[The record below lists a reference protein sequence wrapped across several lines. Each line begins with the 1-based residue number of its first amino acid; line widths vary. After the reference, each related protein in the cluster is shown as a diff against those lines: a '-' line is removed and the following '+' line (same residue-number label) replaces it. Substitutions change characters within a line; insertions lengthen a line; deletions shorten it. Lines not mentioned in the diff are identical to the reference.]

1 MSTPIPSTPESAPVS
16 DLQATVH
23 AATES
28 PAREIWRMFLRNRSA
43 ILGLA
48 LLVGVIVMTFLG
60 PVLYGVDPFELMWA
74 PFTPPG
80 SESTVMM
87 GTDHIGRDIMAGI
100 ITGGRATLAV
110 GAAAA
115 LITVFIGVMVGA
127 FSGYY
132 GGLIEEILMRITEFF
147 QVLPPLILAMVLVA
161 VFTPSLYTI
170 AIAIGVVSWPATARL
185 TRAEF
190 KRIKELEY
198 VKAARS
204 IGAGNGRIMWRI
216 ILPNALPPLI
226 VSASLVVGVAILFEA
241 GLSFLGLGDPNVMSW
256 GLMIGAS
263 REYIVDSWWSVTF
276 PGISIFIT
284 VLSVS
289 LIGDG
294 LNDALNPKL
303 RER

>member
-1 MSTPIPSTPESAPVS
+1 MAMSTGTQTPQEA
-16 DLQATVH
+16 AN
-23 AATES
+23 AIATES
-28 PAREIWRMFLRNRSA
+28 PAREAWGMFLRNRSA

-48 LLVGVIVMTFLG
+48 LLSGVIIMTFIG
-60 PVLYGVDPFELMWA
+60 PLIYAVDPFEIVWA

-80 SESTVMM
+80 EEATLLM
-87 GTDHIGRDIMAGI
+87 GTDHIGRDIFAGI
-100 ITGGRATLAV
+100 VYGGRATLAV

-115 LITVFIGVMVGA
+115 LITVTIGILFGA
-127 FSGYY
+127 LSGFY
-132 GGLIEEILMRITEFF
+132 GGVVEEVLMRITEFF

-161 VFTPSLYTI
+161 VFSPSLYTI

-190 KRIKELEY
+190 LRIKELEY
-198 VKAARS
+198 VKAART
-204 IGAGNGRIMWRI
+204 IGAGNQRI
-216 ILPNALPPLI
+216 IWRVVLPNALPPLI
-226 VSASLVVGVAILFEA
+226 ISGTLVIGIAILFEA

-263 REYIVDSWWSVTF
+263 REYIIDSWWSVTF
-276 PGISIFIT
+276 PGLAIFVT